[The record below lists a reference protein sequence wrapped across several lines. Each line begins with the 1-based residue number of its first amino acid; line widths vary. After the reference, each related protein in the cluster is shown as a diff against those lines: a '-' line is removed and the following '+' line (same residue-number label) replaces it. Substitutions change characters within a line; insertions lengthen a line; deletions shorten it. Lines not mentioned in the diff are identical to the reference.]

1 MFSDTSDSMQFGHDF
16 VLHQRVKEIAAK
28 GFSTISAPKP
38 GKKPP
43 VSKIEPFVTMI
54 RDAIGQQEEYL
65 GGLVIRI
72 HHMVRLMECLYEKD
86 DKMAIA
92 TMQKIK
98 TVQHEYV
105 HVLRVIAGMKA
116 YEMHIQL
123 GLMGLKNVQK
133 RLKEIETV
141 PWNHKPSN
149 AGKDSLV
156 VMVEEKRYFPVM
168 SSGGKIGFSSKPPE
182 LGSSETCSV
191 SETFSATSSTP
202 STITASSSLA
212 SSRMSLS

>member
-1 MFSDTSDSMQFGHDF
+1 MFSDTSNSMQFGNEF
-16 VLHQRVKEIAAK
+16 VLQQRVRDIATK
-28 GFSTISAPKP
+28 GFSTISVPKS

-43 VSKIEPFVTMI
+43 ASKIEPAVMMI
-54 RDAIGQQEEYL
+54 HDAIDHQEDYL
-65 GGLVIRI
+65 GGLAIRI
-72 HHMVRLMECLYEKD
+72 HHTVRLMECLYGKD
-86 DKMAIA
+86 DKMAVA

-98 TVQHEYV
+98 TIQHEYV

-116 YEMHIQL
+116 YQKHIQL
-123 GLMGLKNVQK
+123 GLMGVQNAK
-133 RLKEIETV
+133 KSLKEIETV

-202 STITASSSLA
+202 STITAYSSLA

>member
-116 YEMHIQL
+116 YKKYIQQ
-123 GLMGLKNVQK
+123 GLMSLKNVQK
-133 RLKEIETV
+133 TLCEIENV
-141 PWNHKPSN
+141 PWNTKPST
-149 AGKDSLV
+149 AGKDAMV
-156 VMVEEKRYFPVM
+156 VMVNEKRYFPVM
-168 SSGGKIGFSSKPPE
+168 SSGGGKIGLSSKPPAPADTE
-182 LGSSETCSV
+182 TGSISESC
-191 SETFSATSSTP
+191 SATSTISTVTVSP
-202 STITASSSLA
+202 SLGGRNISL
-212 SSRMSLS
+212 